1 MRLDA
6 GTLKW
11 AALIVPIVT
20 VPAVL
25 FYVTHHG
32 SERMILS
39 APAAPAAAEH
49 GSAGLEPL
57 LERLENRL
65 RAGGGSDAD
74 WELLAKTYDYL
85 GRKSDAANARHKHR
99 VAGATA
105 ATPTT
110 AAATPTTAAPTPAT
124 AVATAATEAATATG
138 AATTATGAATTA
150 TPADTKLQR
159 RVAAVLSAAD
169 HARAAH
175 DYSAAKSDYDQ
186 VVALGRMSAQS
197 WADYA
202 DVAASLDGGHWDAA
216 AQRYLAAALTLDP
229 TNEKAL
235 WLSASAQHAEE
246 HYTQAI
252 STWTRLLALTPAD
265 APEAEI
271 FAANLEE
278 DRRLAARAAAL
289 RR

>member
-110 AAATPTTAAPTPAT
+110 AAPTPAT

-138 AATTATGAATTA
+138 AATTAT
-150 TPADTKLQR
+150 PADTKLQR
-159 RVAAVLSAAD
+159 RVAALLSAAD

>member
-1 MRLDA
+1 MRLDP

-11 AALIVPIVT
+11 AALIVPIVA

-85 GRKSDAANARHKHR
+85 GRKSDAANARDKHR
-99 VAGATA
+99 VAGAA
-105 ATPTT
+105 
-110 AAATPTTAAPTPAT
+110 AAATPTTAATSPAS
-124 AVATAATEAATATG
+124 AAA
-138 AATTATGAATTA
+138 TA
-150 TPADTKLQR
+150 TPADTTLQR
-159 RVAAVLSAAD
+159 RVAALLSAAD
-169 HARAAH
+169 RARAAH

-186 VVALGRMSAQS
+186 VVTLGRMSAQS

-216 AQRYLAAALTLDP
+216 AQRYLAAALALDP

-252 STWTRLLALTPAD
+252 LTWTRLLALTPAD

-278 DRRLAARAAAL
+278 DRRLAARAGAQS
-289 RR
+289 R